1 MTGARYSTTSVLVD
15 SPSKHR
21 IDPAATLKQLRSRV
35 LGGGRLL
42 LDSLTAEEL
51 AAAQQLILR
60 GEAEIVNEACRPYLL
75 AKLDRIILPP

>member
-1 MTGARYSTTSVLVD
+1 MGSQN
-15 SPSKHR
+15 KHQH
-21 IDPAATLKQLRSRV
+21 DPAGTLKQLRSKV
-35 LGGGRLL
+35 CDGGRLL

-51 AAAQQLILR
+51 AAAQQLIFA